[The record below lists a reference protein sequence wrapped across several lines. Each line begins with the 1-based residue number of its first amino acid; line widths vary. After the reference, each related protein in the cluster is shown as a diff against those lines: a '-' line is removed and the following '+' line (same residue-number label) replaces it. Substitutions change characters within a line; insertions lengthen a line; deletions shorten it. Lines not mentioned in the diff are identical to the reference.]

1 MNNILLEIG
10 GKEYYFDIDKLAS
23 EVQYENDKKIV
34 DSESSEINDLATLKI
49 DVTKYEMYRDLIGTI
64 LTPNDIILDNK
75 MGMMALNE
83 LPIPFKL
90 SFNTLL
96 MKGIIK
102 EL

>member
-1 MNNILLEIG
+1 MENILLEIG
-10 GKEYYFDIDKLAS
+10 GKEYYFDVEKLAEIVKLPS
-23 EVQYENDKKIV
+23 VQKNENG
-34 DSESSEINDLATLKI
+34 EEEEILHI
-49 DVTKYEMYRDLIGTI
+49 DISKYEVYRELVSVI
-64 LTPNDIILDNK
+64 LNCNDIIDNN
-75 MGMMALNE
+75 MGMHSLNS